1 MKSLG
6 KLIRERRKSKKP
18 IWTADDLGTKLGG
31 DLTRDKSYIS
41 KIEKGH
47 ILPSPKIMARLQE
60 LLGDDLGK
68 IYEQVK
74 RSLAKLDPLD
84 KMLLSDWESSTD
96 TVSTIS
102 IKVRK
107 KISEAQKKNIAKSI
121 ESLRKKRQA
130 FDKDYEKQK
139 KRIMDLYGFTIP
151 F

>member
-1 MKSLG
+1 
-6 KLIRERRKSKKP
+6 
-18 IWTADDLGTKLGG
+18 
-31 DLTRDKSYIS
+31 
-41 KIEKGH
+41 
-47 ILPSPKIMARLQE
+47 MARLQE

-68 IYEQVK
+68 IYEQEK

-107 KISEAQKKNIAKSI
+107 KISEAQKKKIAKSI